1 MEKSTSNPFQL
12 SIRID
17 PNGFSLSV
25 FEREDSL
32 ISTNRIDKPLNSMSL
47 SELLSVIQNEI
58 NLNVSSTRIIIESEL
73 YVIIPIDLFFK
84 EEASDFLFLEHKP
97 AKTDSILFNK
107 IPELKIVN
115 VFAVPG
121 IVLEAFNQLL
131 PNTPIEHHISQIITE
146 NVKSNSDNCVY
157 CSVRKKKF
165 DVVVTNDGKLQLINS
180 FTFETTEDLVY
191 YLLNM
196 YEKLGL
202 YTEKCPVYLLNVDE
216 NPDRK
221 KMLEKYLIVKTT
233 N

>member
-1 MEKSTSNPFQL
+1 M
-12 SIRID
+12 
-17 PNGFSLSV
+17 
-25 FEREDSL
+25 
-32 ISTNRIDKPLNSMSL
+32 
-47 SELLSVIQNEI
+47 
-58 NLNVSSTRIIIESEL
+58 
-73 YVIIPIDLFFK
+73 
-84 EEASDFLFLEHKP
+84 
-97 AKTDSILFNK
+97 
-107 IPELKIVN
+107 KIVN

-191 YLLNM
+191 YLLNI

-202 YTEKCPVYLLNVDE
+202 NTEKCPVYLLNVDE